1 MKTKLHSIV
10 LSVLAVILIGFSLN
24 TKAQTSLLAWQFSN
38 PAFVGNEATA
48 TSTSTN
54 SNVET
59 STLSRGSGLSTTG
72 VTLARGFSTTFTS
85 WTTGNTTKADAL
97 TNNEYFE
104 FNFKPKAN
112 CNASLG
118 SIEARVRRSAN
129 GPTSYRWMYS
139 LNDAAFVEIGTTD
152 ITGFSDTN
160 TNGVIQ
166 SPIDLSGIT
175 ALQNLT
181 QTSNVKFRIYMWGV
195 NSGSG
200 TFAFARYAA
209 TDLTPVL
216 ELKGTATLPI
226 SLISFTG
233 KNESNGVKLAW
244 QTASERNNSHFE
256 VLRSGDDQKEESIA
270 TVNGKGNNSSVS
282 AYFLTDYNP
291 LNGNNYY
298 TLKQFDFDGTATSV
312 AVCAVNNVINKSV
325 FQVLGGNDL
334 NSITCTINSNF
345 SGVSTIKIIDL
356 GGQIK
361 ATSTINLLKGNHQIV
376 VPVTLDKG
384 IYFASFS
391 NAKEQMTFKFS
402 K

>member
-24 TKAQTSLLAWQFSN
+24 TKAQTSLLAWQFGVPQSLGDE
-38 PAFVGNEATA
+38 PTYS
-48 TSTSTN
+48 STTTDASAA
-54 SNVET
+54 SSV
-59 STLSRGSGLSTTG
+59 LSRGSGLTPRG
-72 VTLARGFSTTFTS
+72 LQRGFSAEFINWVAS
-85 WTTGNTTKADAL
+85 GTTKSNAI
-97 TNNEYFE
+97 TNNDYFE
-104 FNFKPKAN
+104 FSFTAKTNYTAN
-112 CNASLG
+112 LG
-118 SIEARVRRSAN
+118 SIETKLRRSTF
-129 GPTSYRWMYS
+129 GPNAYRWMYS
-139 LNDAAFVEIGTTD
+139 INGAAFIEIGTADVSFTD
-152 ITGFSDTN
+152 S
-160 TNGVIQ
+160 NGEGVVQ
-166 SPIDLSGIT
+166 PSVDLSGISS
-175 ALQNLT
+175 LQNLSS
-181 QTSNVKFRIYMWGV
+181 TSTIRFRLYVWGETT
-195 NSGSG
+195 NSG
-200 TFAFARYAA
+200 TFAIARYPAA
-209 TDLTPVL
+209 STTPSL

-270 TVNGKGNNSSVS
+270 VVNGKGNNSSVS

-312 AVCAVNNVINKSV
+312 AVCAVNNAINKSV

-334 NSITCTINSNF
+334 NSVTCTINSNF

-384 IYFASFS
+384 IYFATFS